1 MEKNLRLKLVT
12 TAILAAFA
20 HLPMAY
26 ADEMP
31 AAVAPVVDATPAA
44 VEAAPT
50 EAAVESAPLNLDK
63 IVVTGSAKKI
73 SKMKSS
79 VSISTMNSEQVQAT
93 GATNAA
99 EVLRSIPGIR
109 SESSG
114 GEGNANMT
122 VRGLPISAGGARY
135 LQLQEDGLPILQ
147 FGDIAFAT
155 PDMFYRTDFG
165 LGSLEVVRGG
175 SGSTSAT
182 NSPGGIINFIN
193 NTGEV
198 KGGKLGLTAGL
209 NFNEW
214 RGDFAYGGPLNDTGL
229 RGFVSGFYRMGDG
242 FRDAN
247 TRLEE
252 GGQIKANI
260 TQSFDGGFVR
270 ASFKHLDDQTPV
282 NLPVPITTN
291 ASGQIS
297 EVPGID
303 PLTATLY
310 SRAWGQDLT
319 RNGDNSLSSTNVND
333 AMTVKTDSIGLEGSY
348 DFGDGWNISDK
359 FRWADNSGRF
369 IGIFPYGGITAGATN
384 VAVFNTKLD
393 DMSLTVNDAK
403 ISKAFNFGDGAKF
416 TPSVGLYSSWQNVGL
431 TWSFNSYSI
440 PAINNPGTVTP
451 LFGSVQTFG
460 GCCSRDIDADY
471 RTISPYISG
480 AFEIGDLNAD
490 LSIRYDDQSASGN
503 FNTANDAA
511 NDAAVS
517 AQNAAVK
524 AAVTALGANP
534 TPAQVTTATNAAQA
548 ANPIPVV
555 ASGTGTF
562 KAANSKVVDY
572 NTSHTSWSA
581 GANYRIT
588 PNLAVFGRASNGV
601 AFNAD
606 RIMFGSANLNGGTIP
621 INEVDQYE
629 AGVKWRAGN
638 FSTFVTLFQA
648 YTDESNFDATTQI
661 STANSYDTKGVE
673 IEAGYSMGNF
683 RIGGGLTYTDAEVTD
698 SPGNPGLVGKS
709 PNRQAKVIYQIT
721 PSYVWDKLTIGSSI
735 IGTSSSIDSRDGGNG
750 AGVTMPAFAVVN
762 GFLRYQYDSKLQ
774 LSLSA
779 NNLFDTI
786 GYTEAQ
792 GGVARSVDGRS
803 VKASVVYSF

>member
-1 MEKNLRLKLVT
+1 LVT

-79 VSISTMNSEQVQAT
+79 VSISTLNSEQVQAT

-175 SGSTSAT
+175 SGSTLAT

-198 KGGKLGLTAGL
+198 KGGKVGVSAGL

-214 RGDFAYGGPLNDTGL
+214 RTDFAYGGPIDDNGL
-229 RGFVSGFYRMGDG
+229 RGFVSGFYRRGDG
-242 FRDAN
+242 LRDAGV
-247 TRLEE
+247 TLEE

-260 TQSFDGGFVR
+260 TKAFDGGFVR

-282 NLPVPITTN
+282 NLPVPITTDAAGN
-291 ASGQIS
+291 IS
-297 EVPGID
+297 EVAGID

-310 SRAWGQDLT
+310 SKAWGQDVT
-319 RNGDNSLSSTNVND
+319 RNRDNSLTSTNVND
-333 AMTVKTDSIGLEGSY
+333 AMTAKTDSIGLEGSW
-348 DFGDGWNISDK
+348 DFAEGWNVSDK

-384 VAVFNTKLD
+384 VAVFNTALN
-393 DMSLTVNDAK
+393 DMNLTANDLK
-403 ISKAFNFGDGAKF
+403 ISKAFDLGGSGKF
-416 TPSVGLYSSWQNVGL
+416 TPTAGLYTSWQNIDL
-431 TWSFNSYSI
+431 TWSFNSYKI
-440 PAINNPGTVTP
+440 PAISTP
-451 LFGSVQTFG
+451 GSVAFVSSSSQTFG
-460 GCCSRDIDADY
+460 GCCSRDVDAEY

-480 AFEIGDLNAD
+480 AFEIGNLNAD
-490 LSIRYDDQSASGN
+490 VSVRYDDQTASGS
-503 FNTANDAA
+503 FA
-511 NDAAVS
+511 
-517 AQNAAVK
+517 
-524 AAVTALGANP
+524 
-534 TPAQVTTATNAAQA
+534 
-548 ANPIPVV
+548 V
-555 ASGTGTF
+555 ASGTPVGNNTGLF
-562 KAANSKVVDY
+562 GARKAVDY
-572 NTSHTSWSA
+572 SINHTSWSA
-581 GANYRIT
+581 GANYRFT
-588 PNLAVFGRASNGV
+588 PSLAVFGRASNGV
-601 AFNAD
+601 AFNDD
-606 RIMFGSANLNGGTIP
+606 RLYDFGAAKSNVAGGVTIP

-638 FSTFVTLFQA
+638 FSTFVTLFKA

-661 STANSYDTKGVE
+661 STANSYDTQGVE

-721 PSYVWDKLTIGSSI
+721 PSYTWDKFTIGSSI
-735 IGTSSSIDSRDGGNG
+735 IGSSSSIDSRDGATGN
-750 AGVTMPAFAVVN
+750 GVTMPSYAIVN
-762 GFLRYQYDSKLQ
+762 GFLRYKHDSHWDAA
-774 LSLSA
+774 LSA
-779 NNLFDTI
+779 NNLFDEI
-786 GYTEAQ
+786 AYTEAQ

-803 VKASVVYSF
+803 VKASLVYSF